1 MRLFVAIE
9 VGPADANRA
18 SEDPTAVDHVT
29 LRFLGETPETAVP
42 ALSEALA
49 RVAASTAPFD
59 LVLAGVGAFP
69 SRTRPRVVYVGA
81 GAGGPEATELARRI
95 ATALGDV
102 VGPSLARERFVPHL
116 TLLRVRSR
124 SDRERAHA
132 LLDGRAPA
140 PPPRTV
146 RVDRIVLKASTLAP
160 TGARHRTVAEFVFGA
175 GASGPSP

>member
-9 VGPADANRA
+9 VGPTNAGEATGR
-18 SEDPTAVDHVT
+18 PTAVEHVT
-29 LRFLGETPETAVP
+29 LRFLGETSETAVR

-69 SRTRPRVVYVGA
+69 SPSRPRVVYVGA
-81 GAGGPEATELARRI
+81 RAGGPEATELARRI

-102 VGPSLARERFVPHL
+102 AGPSPAPERFVPHL

-132 LLDGRAPA
+132 LLDGSTPA

-160 TGARHRTVAEFVFGA
+160 TGARHRTVAEFPFGGGHP
-175 GASGPSP
+175 GAA